1 MTKDFSNTQQSLS
14 SKVTNSDT
22 NRPQEATMHQHP
34 LRLCELKSQTL
45 SLDFGVGD
53 LKIHKPWAPEMKRT
67 YLLLCVVL

>member
-1 MTKDFSNTQQSLS
+1 
-14 SKVTNSDT
+14 
-22 NRPQEATMHQHP
+22 MHQHP
-34 LRLCELKSQTL
+34 LRLCELKSQML